1 MISLVIKRSLLPIG
15 DKVLTVGDKVK
26 TRAINGDLFRGEI
39 ISLDRYGFAI
49 VKISNVSESRIA
61 LSELDKG
68 E

>member
-1 MISLVIKRSLLPIG
+1 MLK
-15 DKVLTVGDKVK
+15 VGDRVN
-26 TRAINGDLFRGEI
+26 TRAINDEIFHGEI

-61 LSELDKG
+61 VSQLEKG

>member
-1 MISLVIKRSLLPIG
+1 M
-15 DKVLTVGDKVK
+15 LTVGDKVK
-26 TRAINGDLFRGEI
+26 TRAINGELFRGEI